1 MKGGTIPI
9 CFYMILTSSIGSLM
23 ATNKSLYFG
32 YGSNLLE
39 RRMHR
44 SNPNAVRYGKGV
56 LKDYTLDM
64 GTYGHFWKGCGANIV
79 QSPGDKV
86 WGALWQLKD
95 EDFVNLD
102 RQESVHKNVYKRIIV
117 QIETP
122 EGQKLNAIAYQ
133 NVKQFE
139 RFDLTNLPTERRPSP
154 AYMDVIIKGAQET
167 GLPID
172 YINFL
177 KTISTNGIDHVPNL
191 DPEK

>member
-1 MKGGTIPI
+1 MLI
-9 CFYMILTSSIGSLM
+9 FSSIGSLM

-64 GTYGHFWKGCGANIV
+64 GTYGNFWKGCGANIV